1 MSKKFRIKFELR
13 ATCSTTIEA
22 ANKIEAVNKLL
33 GKDVNDIVEISYI
46 EESDCD
52 TIEVEVVD
60 F

>member
-1 MSKKFRIKFELR
+1 MKKFKIKFELR

-33 GKDVNDIVEISYI
+33 GKDVSDIVDISYI

-52 TIEVEVVD
+52 TIEVETVD
-60 F
+60 Y

>member
-1 MSKKFRIKFELR
+1 MKKFKIRFVLR

-33 GKDVNDIVEISYI
+33 GRDVSDIIDISYI

-52 TIEVEVVD
+52 TIEVETVD
-60 F
+60 Y